1 MKKFLLYTI
10 LFLTIISCEDP
21 KVKARAKV
29 EKGIEILY
37 QSRYQDAI
45 IEFESAIKSDP
56 VNFEAY
62 HYLAASYANLGK
74 YKDAIE
80 NYKKAIEINPK
91 YANAYFN
98 LGLIF
103 EHNADRDSACFYF
116 LKAEEL
122 GKPNM
127 NDYTKHCK

>member
-1 MKKFLLYTI
+1 MKKFLLFTI
-10 LFLTIISCEDP
+10 LILTMISCEDP
-21 KVKARAKV
+21 KVKARRQV

-45 IEFESAIKSDP
+45 IEFESAIKTDP
-56 VNFEAY
+56 ESFEAY

-74 YKDAIE
+74 HKQAIE
-80 NYKKAIEINPK
+80 YYKKAIEINPE
-91 YANAYFN
+91 YASSYFN

-103 EHNADRDSACFYF
+103 EQNADRESACFYF